1 MSRFRITTEHEIRC
15 PNETIVGVRVRTV
28 RVRVRTVRVRTLLQ
42 VRVYSMVGR

>member
-28 RVRVRTVRVRTLLQ
+28 RVRTLLQ